1 MRFTLVLL
9 LGFTV
14 SLALCIG
21 SPLSKASEE
30 PCSVEHEKWSGSSG
44 ELKDALEQLRQIKDE
59 SMSPEITESLS
70 KGSKSLSI
78 ARIVQSAL
86 QRRSERLAEA
96 RGRCREF
103 ADKEKYAFDNLKRC
117 LSGPSLRR
125 NNAAVA
131 ALSSISRDRERLLKQ
146 MQDLM
151 LDEAYVQYKGEREY
165 PSGAYSDYSQDQAP
179 RMTYQRQWG
188 PDPRM
193 DPRSP
198 GAYRNPQI
206 PYGYYSR

>member
-1 MRFTLVLL
+1 MRFTFVLF

-21 SPLSKASEE
+21 SPISRASEE
-30 PCSVEHEKWSGSSG
+30 PCAVEHEKWSGSLG
-44 ELKDALEQLRQIKDE
+44 ELKDALEQLRQVKDE
-59 SMSPEITESLS
+59 SMGPEITESLS
-70 KGSKSLSI
+70 KGSKSLSM

-86 QRRSERLAEA
+86 QRRSEKLAEA
-96 RGRCREF
+96 RGRCRES
-103 ADKEKYAFDNLKRC
+103 ADKERYGFDNLKRC
-117 LSGPSLRR
+117 LSGPSQRR

-131 ALSSISRDRERLLKQ
+131 ALSGISRDRERLLKQ
-146 MQDLM
+146 MQELM
-151 LDEAYVQYKGEREY
+151 LDEAYVQYRGEREY
-165 PSGAYSDYSQDQAP
+165 SSGPYSDYSQDQAP

-193 DPRSP
+193 DRRWPDNYP
-198 GAYRNPQI
+198 NPQI